1 MRVLVADDHPLFRD
15 ALARLV
21 ARVFQ
26 TAAVTEADSYDAVLR
41 HLDVYPDFDLVLVD
55 LRMPGGDSHEML
67 RRLHVRHPQVPI
79 VVVSGAEH
87 AWEARRALQAGAVGY
102 LSKSVPEPQMRA
114 SLERIVAGEAP
125 LQEPAS
131 PAMPVA
137 AGGTPSHVRG
147 IELTPRQQQVL
158 ELICAGESNKLIA
171 RRLGLSVGTVKLHV
185 CAILQ
190 ALEVESRTQAVVKAH
205 ALGHASPPAD

>member
-1 MRVLVADDHPLFRD
+1 MRILVADDHPLYRD
-15 ALARLV
+15 AMSRLV
-21 ARVFQ
+21 ARVFE

-41 HLDVYPDFDLVLVD
+41 HLDVDRDFDLVLVD

-67 RRLHVRHPQVPI
+67 RHLHVRHPQVPI

-87 AWEARRALQAGAVGY
+87 AWDARRALQAGAVGFI
-102 LSKSVPEPQMRA
+102 SKSVPEPQMRA
-114 SLERIVAGEAP
+114 SLERIVAGDSPFQDLPAP
-125 LQEPAS
+125 ATPA
-131 PAMPVA
+131 A
-137 AGGTPSHVRG
+137 AGGTHAHGRG

-158 ELICAGESNKLIA
+158 ELICAGESNKRIA

-190 ALEVESRTQAVVKAH
+190 ALDVESRTQAVVKAH
-205 ALGHASPPAD
+205 SLGYAPPPAD